1 MTTTAR
7 PAGTEPRTK
16 GAVATV
22 AGMLLVATTYGM
34 ARFGVG
40 LFAPALADERPQLAD
55 VLGWAAAAQF
65 TSYSVAALAAAR
77 LVDRRPRAGL
87 VLAGVTATVGCLGV
101 AAATTPA
108 VLVVAVFVAGMGGGF
123 ASPALVPVVHA
134 VVAPRAR
141 PTAQSV
147 VNAGTAV
154 GVVGAGLVAAG
165 APAVAPA
172 WVLMALLCAGTAAA
186 ARWSARA
193 VGPGRCGPAG
203 SGAGARGGDGPV
215 AVAHDVP
222 TGTAVDASSPARRPL
237 LAPAAAA
244 VTVGAGSALTWTFGP
259 LLLTAADAVVPARVG
274 WLWVALGV
282 GGVLG
287 VLTGALVARL
297 GLRRSWCVCAAALAL
312 ATAGVALSV
321 ATAGPAPAYA
331 GMALFGAAYMAAS
344 GVLILWAREVRPTG
358 AGAATSV
365 LFVALATG
373 QAVGSAGFGVARSA
387 LDPVVLAVVAAALCL
402 VGGAGALVRRPGTA
416 AARAAAPGGRCSPR
430 ASASPSSP
438 PRASRRGPGSR
449 CRPSPRRPS
458 R

>member
-1 MTTTAR
+1 MTTTTAR
-7 PAGTEPRTK
+7 PAGV
-16 GAVATV
+16 GALATV

-101 AAATTPA
+101 AVTATPA
-108 VLVVAVFVAGMGGGF
+108 VLVAAVFVAGMGGGF
-123 ASPALVPVVHA
+123 ASPALVPVVDA

-165 APAVAPA
+165 TPAVAPA

-186 ARWSARA
+186 ARWSARS
-193 VGPGRCGPAG
+193 VGAGRHGPAG
-203 SGAGARGGDGPV
+203 PGAGAAPGRGDGPA
-215 AVAHDVP
+215 AVARDVS
-222 TGTAVDASSPARRPL
+222 TGTAVDASARRPL

-244 VTVGAGSALTWTFGP
+244 VVVGAGSALTWTFGP
-259 LLLTAADAVVPARVG
+259 LLLTAADAVAPARVG
-274 WLWVALGV
+274 WLWVALGA

-297 GLRRSWCVCAAALAL
+297 GLRRAWCACSGALAL

-344 GVLILWAREVRPTG
+344 GVLILWARQVRPAG

-373 QAVGSAGFGVARSA
+373 QAVGSAGFGVARGP

-402 VGGAGALVRRPGTA
+402 VGGAGVLVRPRGTA
-416 AARAAAPGGRCSPR
+416 AA
-430 ASASPSSP
+430 
-438 PRASRRGPGSR
+438 
-449 CRPSPRRPS
+449 
-458 R
+458 